1 MDGDMI
7 SYGQNLKDN
16 VNTMI
21 EVAKERELNNWK
33 ENQVYEEVEERKNM
47 NIVSTKWNIQ
57 EK

>member
-1 MDGDMI
+1 MI